1 VDGSVLREWRRS
13 RGWDAPDMARRLRF
27 AADGGAVPEPD
38 SLKRM
43 IWRWEREG
51 LRNERYEL
59 LYARALGVSPD
70 DLPVGPAK
78 PGVSAL
84 PPAEDRSASQVQAE
98 LALDEGADHAIR
110 FSQRASTSTVG
121 EATVERLDEQ
131 VRALARDY
139 LTAPPLPL
147 VQEAALISR
156 SVYGLLDQRQRLRDA
171 RELLVIAAKSHAF
184 LAWAAGDLGR
194 LPSAVAHGR
203 AALTLAEEAGHPGAA
218 ALALSALSKTA
229 FWGSQARAAR
239 VYAQRG
245 FEHGPVNT
253 TRALLA
259 CQIADA
265 SSDREA
271 LAAIASASDALESA
285 AVDDDLGGVF
295 ECGRIRVINYA
306 IGVHL
311 KAGDAKGA
319 LTASSSARNLRPGE
333 QSIGYGTLAQIAI
346 GSGFARLLQRDLPGA
361 ASEIAPVLTLPP
373 ERRLATMAGKLTE
386 LAVACETA
394 AMSGGGEQAAELAG
408 RIRDYCQQTAASA
421 LPGKE

>member
-1 VDGSVLREWRRS
+1 MP
-13 RGWDAPDMARRLRF
+13 RGA
-27 AADGGAVPEPD
+27 GA
-38 SLKRM
+38 L
-43 IWRWEREG
+43 
-51 LRNERYEL
+51 N
-59 LYARALGVSPD
+59 
-70 DLPVGPAK
+70 
-78 PGVSAL
+78 
-84 PPAEDRSASQVQAE
+84 
-98 LALDEGADHAIR
+98 
-110 FSQRASTSTVG
+110 
-121 EATVERLDEQ
+121 
-131 VRALARDY
+131 
-139 LTAPPLPL
+139 APPLPL

-156 SVYGLLDQRQRLRDA
+156 SVCGLLNQRQRLRDA
-171 RELLVIAAKSHAF
+171 RELHVIAAKSHAF

-203 AALTLAEEAGHPGAA
+203 AALTLAEEAGHAGAA

-295 ECGRIRVINYA
+295 ECGRVRVINYA

-333 QSIGYGTLAQIAI
+333 QSIGYGTLAQMAFTDEISDDDVSAVVSAAI
-346 GSGFARLLQRDLPGA
+346 TAVRGEVSESEEWTWCPYSSPPSGVAAVRSAGSSARK
-361 ASEIAPVLTLPP
+361 IAPRRMPP
-373 ERRLATMAGKLTE
+373 TMNGAR
-386 LAVACETA
+386 
-394 AMSGGGEQAAELAG
+394 SP
-408 RIRDYCQQTAASA
+408 AASA
-421 LPGKE
+421 TIPPARAPSGLVPQPSIR

>member
-1 VDGSVLREWRRS
+1 MMTG
-13 RGWDAPDMARRLRF
+13 
-27 AADGGAVPEPD
+27 
-38 SLKRM
+38 
-43 IWRWEREG
+43 
-51 LRNERYEL
+51 
-59 LYARALGVSPD
+59 ARA
-70 DLPVGPAK
+70 A
-78 PGVSAL
+78 
-84 PPAEDRSASQVQAE
+84 
-98 LALDEGADHAIR
+98 
-110 FSQRASTSTVG
+110 TSMAG
-121 EATVERLDEQ
+121 EATIERLDEQ

-139 LTAPPLPL
+139 LSAPPLPL

-171 RELLVIAAKSHAF
+171 RELHVIAAKSHAF

-194 LPSAVAHGR
+194 LPSAVAHAR
-203 AALTLAEEAGHPGAA
+203 AALTLAEEAGHAGAA

-285 AVDDDLGGVF
+285 AVDDLGGVF

-319 LTASSSARNLRPGE
+319 LTASSSARNLKPGE
-333 QSIGYGTLAQIAI
+333 QSIA
-346 GSGFARLLQRDLPGA
+346 
-361 ASEIAPVLTLPP
+361 
-373 ERRLATMAGKLTE
+373 
-386 LAVACETA
+386 
-394 AMSGGGEQAAELAG
+394 
-408 RIRDYCQQTAASA
+408 
-421 LPGKE
+421 